1 MPTYDYSCTCGEVFE
16 VEHRTA
22 RIVCENC
29 GDTAERMISGDC
41 TCSPV
46 DMVPGWPEEACEA
59 CVKASNDWDAAGRPG
74 E

>member
-1 MPTYDYSCTCGEVFE
+1 MEDW
-16 VEHRTA
+16 
-22 RIVCENC
+22 
-29 GDTAERMISGDC
+29 DC

-59 CVKASNDWDAAGRPG
+59 CIKASDDWDAAGRPG